1 MRTNRQPDILGHQ
14 LPQHSMQTALRL
26 EDIKDEP
33 NDALRLRI
41 RIPLLVPIG
50 AAHVAHGRMMQ
61 ALTASRLVPHAFKP
75 PAVEDGEVRVAHHP
89 PQPQQQAIIGVG
101 RIIETIRIGQQ
112 GPQ

>member
-1 MRTNRQPDILGHQ
+1 MP
-14 LPQHSMQTALRL
+14 TALRL

-33 NDALRLRI
+33 KDALRLRI

-61 ALTASRLVPHAFKP
+61 ALTASRLVPHAFTP

-89 PQPQQQAIIGVG
+89 PQPQPQAIIGGG
-101 RIIETIRIGQQ
+101 RIIATIRSGQQ